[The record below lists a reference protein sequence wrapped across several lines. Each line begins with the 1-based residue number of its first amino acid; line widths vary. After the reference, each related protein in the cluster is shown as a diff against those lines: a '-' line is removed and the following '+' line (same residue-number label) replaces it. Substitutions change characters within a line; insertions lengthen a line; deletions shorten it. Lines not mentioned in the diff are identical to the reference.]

1 MDRGPCRASRP
12 SAAPR
17 TVRARGQEKGRSHRQ
32 PARGCPVLPEPF
44 HASPENRSRGRPGR
58 THSCL
63 VLRNGVAG
71 ILALAYPPRDGG
83 DPGSRVAVTQELE
96 GTQLDDLGR
105 EVLTYF
111 TRGRRKS
118 KSTSGAQNGARKA
131 PLAPSTWMSMS
142 RPVSACSWS
151 RALAI
156 ASTGS

>member
-63 VLRNGVAG
+63 VLRNGYDRRAILWTQVASAAPVSSG
-71 ILALAYPPRDGG
+71 T
-83 DPGSRVAVTQELE
+83 TQI
-96 GTQLDDLGR
+96 
-105 EVLTYF
+105 
-111 TRGRRKS
+111 RR
-118 KSTSGAQNGARKA
+118 AGARR
-131 PLAPSTWMSMS
+131 STAVATRKTLRDHAAVRHAWFNGDMYIKGRVEGCKYPGNS
-142 RPVSACSWS
+142 V
-151 RALAI
+151 
-156 ASTGS
+156 

>member
-63 VLRNGVAG
+63 VLRNGSRSRSAFCGQLGPAG
-71 ILALAYPPRDGG
+71 DGCHPEADAWLTSQQSPPRCTLDG
-83 DPGSRVAVTQELE
+83 
-96 GTQLDDLGR
+96 DDLYEDSVCGLP
-105 EVLTYF
+105 VLGETVA
-111 TRGRRKS
+111 RGSVLKMLEIPTE
-118 KSTSGAQNGARKA
+118 K
-131 PLAPSTWMSMS
+131 
-142 RPVSACSWS
+142 
-151 RALAI
+151 
-156 ASTGS
+156 